1 MTKEIKTRVMNK
13 IGTQTKWGNLPDF
26 VPLEGEAIVYTNVD
40 NNPRNIQLKFGDGE
54 TTLAALPFVSA
65 VLPRTVIAE
74 APVQSNS
81 LTYSGS
87 QQSPTWLNYDE
98 EKMFISGVTSATDA
112 GDYTVYF
119 TPMEGFCWSDGKFY
133 TKTVH
138 WSINKA
144 TRNVMIEDTYE
155 SGNLTEIDVSTG
167 GAAFVVVNR
176 SKNDSIQP
184 TITCSLT
191 NAEINL
197 DNNPSEKPG
206 GSLYWYASIMVDT
219 DSGGFP
225 GSITVAYPE
234 TTNYL
239 EKTVTA
245 TLTCVNNLNAYSW
258 EAIKEIANAGT
269 ASSIFSVGDTK
280 KITVSGT
287 IGTITV
293 NETFNVYILD
303 FPYSDIT
310 GQQTVIHF
318 GTFKT
323 LAGISVGL
331 TDSNYH
337 SGLNDTTKYFNMNHG
352 IKTNAGGWKSCDLRY
367 DILGS
372 TNSKGSTARLTSYD
386 IVHNPVE
393 NTLMA
398 ALPLDLRN
406 VMQQIK
412 VYTDNRETHET
423 DTENL
428 MVSYTWD
435 YLPLLAACEI
445 FNRDSLSTF
454 EQAYICGH
462 EKGHQVR
469 YAYYVNGN
477 PAAKYKANDT
487 TASIIWWL
495 RSPVQTDGNVLN
507 SFCCVST
514 NGTAIT
520 DMTAN
525 KSMGVAPIFAVG

>member
-1 MTKEIKTRVMNK
+1 
-13 IGTQTKWGNLPDF
+13 
-26 VPLEGEAIVYTNVD
+26 
-40 NNPRNIQLKFGDGE
+40 
-54 TTLAALPFVSA
+54 
-65 VLPRTVIAE
+65 
-74 APVQSNS
+74 
-81 LTYSGS
+81 
-87 QQSPTWLNYDE
+87 
-98 EKMFISGVTSATDA
+98 
-112 GDYTVYF
+112 
-119 TPMEGFCWSDGKFY
+119 
-133 TKTVH
+133 
-138 WSINKA
+138 
-144 TRNVMIEDTYE
+144 
-155 SGNLTEIDVSTG
+155 
-167 GAAFVVVNR
+167 
-176 SKNDSIQP
+176 
-184 TITCSLT
+184 
-191 NAEINL
+191 
-197 DNNPSEKPG
+197 
-206 GSLYWYASIMVDT
+206 MVDT
-219 DSGGFP
+219 DNGGFP
-225 GSITVAYPE
+225 GSITIAYPE

-239 EKTVTA
+239 AKTITVTLICA
-245 TLTCVNNLNAYSW
+245 NNLDAYSW
-258 EAIKEIANAGT
+258 EAIQEIANAGT

-310 GQQTVIHF
+310 GRQIIHF

-323 LAGISVGL
+323 LDGISVGL
-331 TDSNYH
+331 TDSKYH
-337 SGLNDTTKYFNMNHG
+337 NGLNDTTKYFNMNHG
-352 IKTNAGGWKSCDLRY
+352 IQTNAGGWKSCDLRY

-398 ALPLDLRN
+398 ALPRDLRN

-428 MVSYTWD
+428 MVSSTWD

-462 EKGHQVR
+462 EKLHQIR
-469 YAYYVNGN
+469 YAYYTNGN

-487 TASIIWWL
+487 TTSIMWWL
-495 RSPVQTDGNVLN
+495 RSPVQTASNVLN
-507 SFCCVST
+507 SFCCVT
-514 NGTAIT
+514 GTDIT